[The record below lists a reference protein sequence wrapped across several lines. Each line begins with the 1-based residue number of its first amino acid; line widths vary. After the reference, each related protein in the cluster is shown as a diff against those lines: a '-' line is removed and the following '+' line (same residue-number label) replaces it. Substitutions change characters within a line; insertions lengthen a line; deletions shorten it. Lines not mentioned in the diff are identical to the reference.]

1 MKDKEKNSSST
12 EEHDALTPWQKEHLL
27 YLESQGIDP
36 EIAEEPETEILLDKT
51 LDSFEEEALDAPN
64 EKDEGN
70 SQSTIDKPFS
80 FSDHLPNFKAYR
92 DKKLRKRLL
101 ILVVIFLV
109 PLLGSLY
116 YISPLSKVSAV
127 VVAENPLTPKEAL
140 IESSQIVKDER
151 LWPQFFARQRIA
163 TAIEKANPRVKKA
176 TITLQQW
183 NQLHLHVE
191 EYSESAYLVKGNDYL
206 PILENGTI
214 LQEPQ
219 KEVTKGRVIVEN
231 FTDETLI
238 LETLKQYKE
247 LPEEIQDAISQI
259 TYAPSKNNEELLT
272 IFMNDGN
279 QVIVGI
285 SKLADH
291 MKYYLQVAKEMS
303 EKGVIDMEVGIY
315 SYSYPSNETE
325 EEEENTESSESF

>member
-64 EKDEGN
+64 EKDEGI

-140 IESSQIVKDER
+140 IESSQIVKNER

-315 SYSYPSNETE
+315 SYPYPSNETE
-325 EEEENTESSESF
+325 KEENTESSESF

>member
-51 LDSFEEEALDAPN
+51 LDSFEKEALDASN

-116 YISPLSKVSAV
+116 YISPLSKVSEV

-140 IESSQIVKDER
+140 IESSQIVKNER

-315 SYSYPSNETE
+315 SYPYPSNETE
-325 EEEENTESSESF
+325 KEENTESSESF

>member
-51 LDSFEEEALDAPN
+51 LDSFEDEAPN

-140 IESSQIVKDER
+140 IESSQIVENER

-214 LQEPQ
+214 LQEPR

-315 SYSYPSNETE
+315 SYPYPSNETE
-325 EEEENTESSESF
+325 KEENTESSESF

>member
-116 YISPLSKVSAV
+116 YTSPLSKVSAV

-140 IESSQIVKDER
+140 IESSQIVKNER

-325 EEEENTESSESF
+325 EEENTESSESF

>member
-51 LDSFEEEALDAPN
+51 LDSFEEEALDATN

-238 LETLKQYKE
+238 LGTLKQYKE

-259 TYAPSKNNEELLT
+259 TYAPSKKNEELLT

-325 EEEENTESSESF
+325 KEENTESSESF

>member
-101 ILVVIFLV
+101 ILVVIYLV

-140 IESSQIVKDER
+140 IESSQIVKNER

-259 TYAPSKNNEELLT
+259 TYAPSKKNEELLT

-325 EEEENTESSESF
+325 KEENTESSESF

>member
-36 EIAEEPETEILLDKT
+36 EIAEEPETEILLDKM
-51 LDSFEEEALDAPN
+51 LDSFEEEALDASN

-101 ILVVIFLV
+101 ILVVTFLV

-140 IESSQIVKDER
+140 IESSQIVKNER

-183 NQLHLHVE
+183 NQLYLHVE

-315 SYSYPSNETE
+315 SYPYPSNETE
-325 EEEENTESSESF
+325 KEENTESSESF

>member
-51 LDSFEEEALDAPN
+51 LDSFEEEALDTSN
-64 EKDEGN
+64 EKDERN

-116 YISPLSKVSAV
+116 YISPLSKVSEV

-140 IESSQIVKDER
+140 IESSQIVKNER

-214 LQEPQ
+214 LQEPR

-315 SYSYPSNETE
+315 SYPYPSNETE
-325 EEEENTESSESF
+325 KEENTESSESF

>member
-1 MKDKEKNSSST
+1 MKDKEKKSSST

-101 ILVVIFLV
+101 ILVVIYLV

-191 EYSESAYLVKGNDYL
+191 EYSESAYLVKGNAYL

-259 TYAPSKNNEELLT
+259 TYAPSKKNEELLT

-325 EEEENTESSESF
+325 KEENTESSESF

>member
-1 MKDKEKNSSST
+1 MKDKEKKSSST

-51 LDSFEEEALDAPN
+51 LDSFEDEAPN

-127 VVAENPLTPKEAL
+127 IVAENPLTPKEAL
-140 IESSQIVKDER
+140 IESSQIVKNER

-214 LQEPQ
+214 LQEPR

-315 SYSYPSNETE
+315 SYPYPSNETE
-325 EEEENTESSESF
+325 KEENTESSESF

>member
-101 ILVVIFLV
+101 ILVVIYLV

-140 IESSQIVKDER
+140 IESSQIVKNER

-219 KEVTKGRVIVEN
+219 EEVTKGRVIVEN

-325 EEEENTESSESF
+325 EEENTESSESF

>member
-1 MKDKEKNSSST
+1 MKDKEKNSST

-51 LDSFEEEALDAPN
+51 LDSFEEEALDASN

-140 IESSQIVKDER
+140 IESSQIVKNER

-325 EEEENTESSESF
+325 KEENTESSESF

>member
-1 MKDKEKNSSST
+1 MKDKEKKSSST

-140 IESSQIVKDER
+140 IESSQIVKNER

-315 SYSYPSNETE
+315 SYPYPSNETE
-325 EEEENTESSESF
+325 KEENTESSESF

>member
-1 MKDKEKNSSST
+1 MKDKEKKSSST

-140 IESSQIVKDER
+140 IESSQIVKNER

-191 EYSESAYLVKGNDYL
+191 EYSESAYLVKGNAYL

-325 EEEENTESSESF
+325 KEENTESSESF

>member
-51 LDSFEEEALDAPN
+51 LDSFEDEAPN

-116 YISPLSKVSAV
+116 YISPLSKVSEV

-140 IESSQIVKDER
+140 IESSQIVKNER

-315 SYSYPSNETE
+315 SYPYPSNETE
-325 EEEENTESSESF
+325 KEENTESSESF

>member
-36 EIAEEPETEILLDKT
+36 EIAEEPETEILLDKM
-51 LDSFEEEALDAPN
+51 LDSFEEEALDASN

-101 ILVVIFLV
+101 ILVVTFLV

-127 VVAENPLTPKEAL
+127 VVAEHPLTPKEAL
-140 IESSQIVKDER
+140 IESSQIVKNER

-315 SYSYPSNETE
+315 SYPYPSNETE
-325 EEEENTESSESF
+325 KEENTESSESF

>member
-51 LDSFEEEALDAPN
+51 LDSFEEEALDTSN
-64 EKDEGN
+64 EKDERN

-127 VVAENPLTPKEAL
+127 IVAENPLTPKEAL
-140 IESSQIVKDER
+140 IESSQIVKNER

-214 LQEPQ
+214 LQEPR

-315 SYSYPSNETE
+315 SYPYPSNETE
-325 EEEENTESSESF
+325 KEENTESSESF

>member
-1 MKDKEKNSSST
+1 MKDKEKNSST

-36 EIAEEPETEILLDKT
+36 EIAEEPETEILLDKM
-51 LDSFEEEALDAPN
+51 LDSFEEEALDASN

-140 IESSQIVKDER
+140 IESSQIVKNER

-315 SYSYPSNETE
+315 SYPYPSNETE
-325 EEEENTESSESF
+325 KEENTESSESF

>member
-1 MKDKEKNSSST
+1 MKDKEKNYSST

-140 IESSQIVKDER
+140 IESSQIVKNER

-191 EYSESAYLVKGNDYL
+191 EYSESAYLVKGNAYL

-325 EEEENTESSESF
+325 EEENTESSESF

>member
-51 LDSFEEEALDAPN
+51 LDSFEEEALDASN

-140 IESSQIVKDER
+140 IESSQIVKNER

-315 SYSYPSNETE
+315 SYPYPSNETE
-325 EEEENTESSESF
+325 KEENTESSESF

>member
-140 IESSQIVKDER
+140 IESSQIVKNER

-214 LQEPQ
+214 LQEPR

-315 SYSYPSNETE
+315 SYPYPSNETE
-325 EEEENTESSESF
+325 KEENTESSESF

>member
-64 EKDEGN
+64 EKDEGI

-140 IESSQIVKDER
+140 IESSQIVKNER

-214 LQEPQ
+214 LQEPR

-325 EEEENTESSESF
+325 EEENTESSESF

>member
-51 LDSFEEEALDAPN
+51 LDSFEDEAPN

-116 YISPLSKVSAV
+116 YISPLSKVSEV

-140 IESSQIVKDER
+140 KEISQMVKNER
-151 LWPQFFARQRIA
+151 LWPQFIARRRIA
-163 TAIEKANPRVKKA
+163 TDIKKANPRVKKA

-214 LQEPQ
+214 LQEPR

-315 SYSYPSNETE
+315 SYPYPSNETE
-325 EEEENTESSESF
+325 KEENTESSESF

>member
-1 MKDKEKNSSST
+1 MKDKEKKSSST

-51 LDSFEEEALDAPN
+51 LDSFEDEAPN

-140 IESSQIVKDER
+140 IESSQIVKNER

-325 EEEENTESSESF
+325 KEENTESSESF

>member
-51 LDSFEEEALDAPN
+51 LDSFEKEALDASN

-101 ILVVIFLV
+101 ILVVIFLA

-140 IESSQIVKDER
+140 IESSQIVKNER

-214 LQEPQ
+214 LQEPR

-315 SYSYPSNETE
+315 SYPYPSNETE
-325 EEEENTESSESF
+325 KEENTESSESF

>member
-1 MKDKEKNSSST
+1 MKDKEKKSSST

-101 ILVVIFLV
+101 ILVVIYLV

-140 IESSQIVKDER
+140 IESSQIVKNER

-259 TYAPSKNNEELLT
+259 TYAPSKKNEELLT

-315 SYSYPSNETE
+315 SYPYPSNETE
-325 EEEENTESSESF
+325 KEENTESSESF

>member
-51 LDSFEEEALDAPN
+51 LDSFEKEALDASN

-92 DKKLRKRLL
+92 DKKLRNRLL

-140 IESSQIVKDER
+140 IESSQIVKNER

-214 LQEPQ
+214 LQEPR

-325 EEEENTESSESF
+325 EEENTESSESF

>member
-1 MKDKEKNSSST
+1 MKDKEKNSST

-51 LDSFEEEALDAPN
+51 LDSFEEGALDAPN

-259 TYAPSKNNEELLT
+259 TYAPSKKNEELLT

-325 EEEENTESSESF
+325 EEENTESSESF

>member
-1 MKDKEKNSSST
+1 MKDKEKNYSST

-140 IESSQIVKDER
+140 IESSQIVKNER

-259 TYAPSKNNEELLT
+259 TYAPSKKNEELLT

-325 EEEENTESSESF
+325 EEENTESSESF

>member
-51 LDSFEEEALDAPN
+51 LDSFEEEALDTSN
-64 EKDEGN
+64 EKDERN

-101 ILVVIFLV
+101 ILVVIYLV

-191 EYSESAYLVKGNDYL
+191 EYSESAYLVKGNAYL

-315 SYSYPSNETE
+315 SYPYPSNET

>member
-127 VVAENPLTPKEAL
+127 IVAENPLTPKEAL
-140 IESSQIVKDER
+140 IESSQIVKNER

-315 SYSYPSNETE
+315 SYPYPSNETE
-325 EEEENTESSESF
+325 KEENTESSESF

>member
-51 LDSFEEEALDAPN
+51 LDSFEKEALDASN

-140 IESSQIVKDER
+140 IESSQIVENER

-214 LQEPQ
+214 LQEPR

-315 SYSYPSNETE
+315 SYPYPSNETE
-325 EEEENTESSESF
+325 KEENTESSESF

>member
-325 EEEENTESSESF
+325 EEENTESSESF

>member
-36 EIAEEPETEILLDKT
+36 EIAEEPETEILLDKR
-51 LDSFEEEALDAPN
+51 LDSFEDEAPN

-127 VVAENPLTPKEAL
+127 IVAENPLTPKEAL
-140 IESSQIVKDER
+140 IESSQIVKNER

-315 SYSYPSNETE
+315 SYPYPSNETE
-325 EEEENTESSESF
+325 KEENTESSESF

>member
-1 MKDKEKNSSST
+1 MKDKEKNYSST

-51 LDSFEEEALDAPN
+51 LDSFEEGALDAPN

-325 EEEENTESSESF
+325 EEENTESSESF

>member
-36 EIAEEPETEILLDKT
+36 KIAEEPETEILLDKT
-51 LDSFEEEALDAPN
+51 LDSFEEEALDASN

-140 IESSQIVKDER
+140 IESSQIVKNER

-247 LPEEIQDAISQI
+247 LPKEIQDAISQI

-315 SYSYPSNETE
+315 SYPYPSNETE
-325 EEEENTESSESF
+325 KEENTESSESF

>member
-325 EEEENTESSESF
+325 KEENTESSESF

>member
-101 ILVVIFLV
+101 ILVVIYLV

-140 IESSQIVKDER
+140 IESSQIVKNER
-151 LWPQFFARQRIA
+151 LWPQLFARQRIA

-219 KEVTKGRVIVEN
+219 KEVTK
-231 FTDETLI
+231 
-238 LETLKQYKE
+238 
-247 LPEEIQDAISQI
+247 P
-259 TYAPSKNNEELLT
+259 
-272 IFMNDGN
+272 
-279 QVIVGI
+279 
-285 SKLADH
+285 
-291 MKYYLQVAKEMS
+291 
-303 EKGVIDMEVGIY
+303 
-315 SYSYPSNETE
+315 
-325 EEEENTESSESF
+325 

>member
-12 EEHDALTPWQKEHLL
+12 EEYDALTPWQKEHLL

-259 TYAPSKNNEELLT
+259 TYAPSKKNEELLT

-325 EEEENTESSESF
+325 EEENTESSESF

>member
-51 LDSFEEEALDAPN
+51 LDSFEDEAPN

-127 VVAENPLTPKEAL
+127 IVAENPLTPKEAL
-140 IESSQIVKDER
+140 IESSQIVKNER

-315 SYSYPSNETE
+315 SYPYPSNETE
-325 EEEENTESSESF
+325 KEENTEPSESF